1 MNIGD
6 NIARIRKAK
15 GITQERLGELMGVTA
30 QAVSK
35 WENGGAPD
43 VALLPMLAENLGVS
57 VDSLFGLEDRPAGT
71 MAQTLRTWLLS
82 MPADRRIPEMYRA
95 MAGSFYTLI
104 QDMGAAVDS
113 KESLPTKTAY
123 DTVGGDEVFYRAY
136 IDAGCGQALGILG
149 EDFPMYLL
157 MPRPEGGY
165 ARNLASLEDYRR
177 LFACLA
183 KPGVLEVLCCLH
195 SSILSISWT
204 SSLQGCNAL
213 AQLSI
218 AQLTPCWTAA
228 TAHGWP
234 KPPMVRSAGR
244 ASVLRASPSVP
255 NPMPLRWPHGM
266 PTMRMTI
273 CSACSR
279 HISCRSLH
287 QPTNSPWPKQAP
299 YPSLN
304 TLLNRTVQRH
314 CSQRMSAIMYPDG
327 SHHSASS
334 ASTPIRTPVCWM
346 ATPMA
351 GTSFTR

>member
-15 GITQERLGELMGVTA
+15 GITQERLGELMGVSA

-95 MAGSFYTLI
+95 LAGSFYTLI
-104 QDMGAAVDS
+104 QDLGGAVDS
-113 KESLPTKTAY
+113 RESLPTKTAY
-123 DTVGGDEVFYRAY
+123 ETVGDDEVFYRAY

-165 ARNLASLEDYRR
+165 ARNLADVEDYRR

-183 KPGVLEVLCCLH
+183 KPGVLELLCCLH
-195 SSILSISWT
+195 SS
-204 SSLQGCNAL
+204 SS
-213 AQLSI
+213 
-218 AQLTPCWTAA
+218 T
-228 TAHGWP
+228 
-234 KPPMVRSAGR
+234 RFSAGAFSR
-244 ASVLRASPSVP
+244 LTGQKIGGEVIQSLMELNLLQVSTVELEQGEEKIYSFCDVGAFVP
-255 NPMPLRWPHGM
+255 LLYMARWFMETERQWWNIFCHYKSKPLLG
-266 PTMRMTI
+266 
-273 CSACSR
+273 A
-279 HISCRSLH
+279 
-287 QPTNSPWPKQAP
+287 
-299 YPSLN
+299 
-304 TLLNRTVQRH
+304 
-314 CSQRMSAIMYPDG
+314 
-327 SHHSASS
+327 
-334 ASTPIRTPVCWM
+334 
-346 ATPMA
+346 
-351 GTSFTR
+351 